1 MTETNIDTPDIYES
15 SEGMLNFNISKSFLK
30 NFTLGFKVNNLLD
43 SGFKKSVT
51 YNNND
56 FIYQQYELGRTYT
69 VSLAYRI
76 N

>member
-15 SEGMLNFNISKSFLK
+15 SEGMLNFNISKTFLK
-30 NFTLGFKVNNLLD
+30 NFTMGFKVNNLLD
-43 SGFKKSVT
+43 SEFKKSVT

-56 FIYQQYELGRTYT
+56 YIYQKYELGRTYT
-69 VSLAYRI
+69 VSLSYRI